1 MRSNPQQLNPEFV
14 LSYFGSLSPEASLD
28 CLRELLQRNMRGN
41 MQIVTQ
47 VAAKYNEQIGAEPLV
62 ELFEGFKCYEGL
74 FYYLGQIVN
83 FSQDALVHFKYIEA
97 AAKCQQF
104 KEVRVSASF
113 LRRRRHRRARYV
125 AAWQRAR
132 TLSRR
137 WRRRDAASPR
147 RRRRGRERPHAS
159 RA

>member
-1 MRSNPQQLNPEFV
+1 MPWVVFFSD
-14 LSYFGSLSPEASLD
+14 FGAV
-28 CLRELLQRNMRGN
+28 RR
-41 MQIVTQ
+41 
-47 VAAKYNEQIGAEPLV
+47 YNEQIGAEPLV

-104 KEVRVSASF
+104 KEVRYCVCSTPSTPSTRA
-113 LRRRRHRRARYV
+113 LRRGGAEREHGRGDGV
-125 AAWQRAR
+125 G
-132 TLSRR
+132 
-137 WRRRDAASPR
+137 DAAPPR

>member
-1 MRSNPQQLNPEFV
+1 MSV
-14 LSYFGSLSPEASLD
+14 LRRRRHRRARYVAAWQ
-28 CLRELLQRNMRGN
+28 RERA
-41 MQIVTQ
+41 

-104 KEVRVSASF
+104 KEVCVCV
-113 LRRRRHRRARYV
+113 L
-125 AAWQRAR
+125 
-132 TLSRR
+132 
-137 WRRRDAASPR
+137 
-147 RRRRGRERPHAS
+147 
-159 RA
+159 

>member
-1 MRSNPQQLNPEFV
+1 
-14 LSYFGSLSPEASLD
+14 
-28 CLRELLQRNMRGN
+28 

-104 KEVRVSASF
+104 KEVRVSVS
-113 LRRRRHRRARYV
+113 LRRCRRRRRASAEREHGRV
-125 AAWQRAR
+125 DGVG
-132 TLSRR
+132 
-137 WRRRDAASPR
+137 DAAPPR

>member
-1 MRSNPQQLNPEFV
+1 MPWVVFFSD
-14 LSYFGSLSPEASLD
+14 FGAV
-28 CLRELLQRNMRGN
+28 RR
-41 MQIVTQ
+41 
-47 VAAKYNEQIGAEPLV
+47 YNEQIGAEPLV

-113 LRRRRHRRARYV
+113 DLSTMLRRAARARHH
-125 AAWQRAR
+125 
-132 TLSRR
+132 TPS
-137 WRRRDAASPR
+137 SPR
-147 RRRRGRERPHAS
+147 RVDSVEVDARRAGHAIDAIHTTS
-159 RA
+159 

>member
-1 MRSNPQQLNPEFV
+1 
-14 LSYFGSLSPEASLD
+14 
-28 CLRELLQRNMRGN
+28 MRGN

-104 KEVRVSASF
+104 KEVCLGVPSTLSTRVSGQRES
-113 LRRRRHRRARYV
+113 AR
-125 AAWQRAR
+125 
-132 TLSRR
+132 SRR
-137 WRRRDAASPR
+137 WRLHETAPPR